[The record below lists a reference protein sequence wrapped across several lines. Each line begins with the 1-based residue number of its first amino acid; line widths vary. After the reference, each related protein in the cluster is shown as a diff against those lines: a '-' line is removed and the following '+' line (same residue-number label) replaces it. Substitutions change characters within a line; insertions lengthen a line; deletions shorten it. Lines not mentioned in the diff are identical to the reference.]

1 VMLDAAVDLAAV
13 VVEIFVV
20 GVIAAAETVLLVV
33 FRRI

>member
-1 VMLDAAVDLAAV
+1 MMLDAAVDLAA
-13 VVEIFVV
+13 VV